1 MLKLDAPA
9 PDFNLQDQD
18 GAPLSLHQFRG
29 KAVVLFFYPKA
40 HTLGCTIEACTFR
53 DEHNFFVQ
61 SGAVV
66 LGVSGDPPEKLKRFA
81 AIHHLPFPLL
91 SDPGN
96 RVRQRYQVA
105 RTFGL
110 MPGRATFLIDREG
123 VLRHRFV
130 SQFNPKAHPREA
142 LRALEALLRK
152 GAP

>member
-9 PDFNLQDQD
+9 PAFTLQAQD
-18 GAPLSLHQFRG
+18 GATVTLQGLRG

-40 HTLGCTIEACTFR
+40 HTVGCTIEACAFR

-66 LGVSGDPPEKLKRFA
+66 LGVSGDPAEKLKRFA
-81 AIHHLPFPLL
+81 TTHRLPFQLL
-91 SDPGN
+91 SDAGDK
-96 RVRQRYQVA
+96 VRKRYQVS
-105 RTFGL
+105 RTLGI

-142 LRALEALLRK
+142 LKALEALLQK
-152 GAP
+152 PAP